1 MPSSRVNKTTKIL
14 KDAKLSA
21 IQFGT
26 LGLILVT
33 IAACTL
39 IGHQAFYL
47 VQDANLTRIFL
58 EVTSAIGSALS
69 MFRLNGMVAAALI
82 PGLIV
87 SGLSI
92 GGIYVWNRRA

>member
-1 MPSSRVNKTTKIL
+1 MSMTKIL
-14 KDAKLSA
+14 NNAKQSA

-39 IGHQAFYL
+39 IGYQAFDL
-47 VQDANLTRIFL
+47 LQDVNLTRTFS
-58 EVTSAIGSALS
+58 EVTSAIGSVLS
-69 MFRLNGMVAAALI
+69 MFRMNGAVAAALI

-87 SGLSI
+87 SGLRI
-92 GGIYVWNRRA
+92 AGIVFLGRRA

>member
-1 MPSSRVNKTTKIL
+1 MSITKIL
-14 KDAKLSA
+14 NNAKQSA

-39 IGHQAFYL
+39 IGYQAFDL
-47 VQDANLTRIFL
+47 LQDVNITRTFS
-58 EVTSAIGSALS
+58 EVTSAIGAALS
-69 MFRLNGMVAAALI
+69 IFRINGAVAAALI

-87 SGLSI
+87 AGLSL
-92 GGIYVWNRRA
+92 GGIYVLGRRA

>member
-1 MPSSRVNKTTKIL
+1 MSITKIL
-14 KDAKLSA
+14 SNAKQGA
-21 IQFGT
+21 IQFAI

-39 IGHQAFYL
+39 IGYQAFDM
-47 VQDANLTRIFL
+47 VQHANLTRIVYD
-58 EVTSAIGSALS
+58 VTSAIGSAAS
-69 MFRLNGMVAAALI
+69 MIRMNGMVAAALI

-92 GGIYVWNRRA
+92 AGIYVWNRRA

>member
-1 MPSSRVNKTTKIL
+1 MSITIILSQTKQ
-14 KDAKLSA
+14 SA

-39 IGHQAFYL
+39 IGYQAFDL
-47 VQDANLTRIFL
+47 LQHANLTGVIHD
-58 EVTSAIGSALS
+58 VTSAIGSTLS
-69 MFRLNGMVAAALI
+69 MFRTNGAVAAALI

-92 GGIYVWNRRA
+92 AGIYFVGRRA

>member
-1 MPSSRVNKTTKIL
+1 MSITKIL
-14 KDAKLSA
+14 NDAKQSA

-39 IGHQAFYL
+39 IGYQAFDL
-47 VQDANLTRIFL
+47 LQGVNLTRTFS

-69 MFRLNGMVAAALI
+69 IFRMNDMVAAALI

-87 SGLSI
+87 SGLSLA
-92 GGIYVWNRRA
+92 GIYVWNRRA